1 MQEKDLISEQHKALS
16 SLTLDIEDEENCEE
30 ESEPGC
36 LEKEAA
42 HDDEN
47 PKKYGGGTK
56 MSYCCNQ
63 SRFLDNI
70 MDKIQNQMSKTNK
83 VFQEIDSG
91 LNSMENKLTFSIQN
105 AKMSVEEQYSI
116 NNSKQERISAQLK
129 QSHSE
134 VFKLRQAVVVNAM
147 SEGKAV
153 GKKTEW
159 KQTHKLLKAS

>member
-1 MQEKDLISEQHKALS
+1 MQEQDLISEQHKALS
-16 SLTLDIEDEENCEE
+16 CLTLDIEDEENYLEDNKL
-30 ESEPGC
+30 GW
-36 LEKEAA
+36 LEKKAA

-47 PKKYGGGTK
+47 PKRYGGGATK
-56 MSYCCNQ
+56 MSYCCDQ
-63 SRFLDNI
+63 SRILDNI
-70 MDKIQNQMSKTNK
+70 LDQIQNRMSKTNK

-91 LNSMENKLTFSIQN
+91 LKSMENKLTSSLQN

-147 SEGKAV
+147 SEGKAL
-153 GKKTEW
+153 GKKTE
-159 KQTHKLLKAS
+159 

>member
-1 MQEKDLISEQHKALS
+1 MQDEVLISEQHIALS
-16 SLTLDIEDEENCEE
+16 CLTLDIEDEEKCVE
-30 ESEPGC
+30 ESNPGC
-36 LEKEAA
+36 LEKGAA
-42 HDDEN
+42 HDNEN
-47 PKKYGGGTK
+47 SKKYRGGAK
-56 MSYCCNQ
+56 MSYCCDQ

-70 MDKIQNQMSKTNK
+70 MDQVQNQMSKTNK

-91 LNSMENKLTFSIQN
+91 LKSMENRLTSSLQK

-153 GKKTEW
+153 GKKTE
-159 KQTHKLLKAS
+159 